1 MGRLKQATK
10 RQLLLRLPED
20 LYAEVLL
27 LNPQMQDETGY
38 LRYGAISQYFT
49 SLVQR
54 DLEIRRSQLRAE
66 YNNAAH

>member
-1 MGRLKQATK
+1 MGRPKLTTK

-27 LNPQMQDETGY
+27 LNPQMQDETGF

-54 DLEIRRSQLRAE
+54 DLEVRKAQLRAE
-66 YNNAAH
+66 YHNVPH